1 MHIVVSNS
9 ARYHLLLFRALLKKP
24 KLGALAQSS
33 SNARLSNP
41 SFTINVD
48 VLSRYCEHFGF
59 DKSSVPVTYLFVAT
73 QSELLQLFVHP
84 DTPVRPLGL
93 VHTFVE
99 FEQFEDLEVGQRY
112 QFTVVLEMKEQTERG
127 QRFETL
133 GEFSRNGKVV
143 ARYRSGYLMPV
154 KNEKPQHRRSSS
166 LEDITSFKP
175 QIQLQTSKFST
186 RAYAKVSGD
195 YNPIHLSGIA
205 AKLFGFKA
213 PIAHGMDMAA
223 RLLAIATNQADSNL
237 NCSHCR
243 FDFQRPVFISQTL
256 DVVNQDSEILL
267 RNENGKR
274 CVTMAT
280 LNSLSLA

>member
-1 MHIVVSNS
+1 MHIVASNR
-9 ARYHLLLFRALLKKP
+9 ARYHSLLFKALLKKP
-24 KLGALAQSS
+24 KQGALAQLS
-33 SNARLSNP
+33 SNVKLSNP
-41 SFTINVD
+41 SFSINVD
-48 VLSRYCEHFGF
+48 LLSRYCEHFGF

-84 DTPVRPLGL
+84 DTPIRPLGL

-99 FEQFEDLEVGQRY
+99 FEQLEEMEVGQRY
-112 QFTVVLEMKEQTERG
+112 QFTVVLEMKEKTERG
-127 QRFETL
+127 QRFETV
-133 GEFSRNGKVV
+133 GEFSRNGKVI

-166 LEDITSFKP
+166 LEDITAYKF
-175 QIQLQTSKFST
+175 QTQLRTSKVST

-195 YNPIHLSGIA
+195 YNPIHLSSIA

-223 RLLAIATNQADSNL
+223 RLLAIATNQAGSNL
-237 NCSHCR
+237 NFSHCR

-256 DVVNQDSEILL
+256 DVVSQDSEILL

-280 LNSLSLA
+280 LDRFSLA